1 MCSGGRQEELVVLSH
16 GHACCAWA
24 VGAARKRGRWA
35 TVAVATRSQAL
46 CLIARQRARSCR
58 TLPSMAH
65 RCPSRFSRSA
75 TTARSGWRKRAKS
88 SHAPIHSMTTRGTA
102 GRLSKHLTLALMCL
116 VPATIAQALPTMP
129 SQIATKMVVPA
140 FQHKTRKQQQRVSVG
155 LMRFVCHHILKES
168 LNTIF
173 R

>member
-1 MCSGGRQEELVVLSH
+1 MCSGGRQEELFILSH
-16 GHACCAWA
+16 GPACCAWA

-35 TVAVATRSQAL
+35 TVATRRQSL

-58 TLPSMAH
+58 TLPSTAH

-88 SHAPIHSMTTRGTA
+88 RHAPMHSMTTRATA

-129 SQIATKMVVPA
+129 SQIATKMFVPA
-140 FQHKTRKQQQRVSVG
+140 VQHKTRKQQQRVSAG
-155 LMRFVCHHILKES
+155 LMRFICQHTCKGS